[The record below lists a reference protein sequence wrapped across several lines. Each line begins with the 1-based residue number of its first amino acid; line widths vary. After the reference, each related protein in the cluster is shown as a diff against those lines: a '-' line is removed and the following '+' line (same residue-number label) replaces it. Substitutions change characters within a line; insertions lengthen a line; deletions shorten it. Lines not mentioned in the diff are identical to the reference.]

1 MIDPIPA
8 TGMEMSMLSPL
19 DGRYRSITAPIID
32 FMGDDALMLARIHV
46 EISYFNALCLFLGI
60 DDHIYE
66 ITELT
71 PDDIAYIKDT
81 ETVTRHDIK
90 AIEYFVKH
98 RYGKGKHEELI
109 HFGLTSQ
116 DINNTAI
123 PMMLKKTIKYVLVPK
138 VMSIS
143 HLLSSYGDA
152 WYSIPMLSHT
162 HGQPATPTRVGKVF
176 LVFKERLDRQLA
188 YLLDDSLYSG
198 KFGGATGGLNA
209 HHVAYPSYDWETF
222 CDQFLQSLGLRRQ
235 HHTTQ
240 IEHYDDIAYI
250 MDCMKRI
257 CTIII
262 NLCVDMWL
270 YISMGYFKLKVV
282 DGEVGS
288 SAMPHKINPIDF
300 ENAEGNAKIA
310 ISLLEFLS
318 NSLPASRMQRDLT
331 DSTKIRNL
339 GVSLGHVMVAM
350 ESLHMGMGR
359 IDIDTDTISS
369 DLEQHWE
376 VVAEAVQTILRRE
389 GYLMPYEALKEL
401 TRGRKVSK
409 DDIHTFIRSLS
420 VSSHVQDELLRITP
434 HTYIGI

>member
-1 MIDPIPA
+1 
-8 TGMEMSMLSPL
+8 MSMLSPL
-19 DGRYRSITAPIID
+19 DGRYRSITTPIID
-32 FMGDDALMLARIHV
+32 LMGDDALMMARIHV

-60 DDHIYE
+60 DDHMDP

-71 PDDIAYIKDT
+71 ADDRSYIEDA
-81 ETVTRHDIK
+81 ESVIRHDIK

-98 RYGKGKHEELI
+98 HYLKGEHTIPRDELI

-123 PMMLKKTIKYVLVPK
+123 PMMLKKTINHVLVPK
-138 VMSIS
+138 MLSITRI
-143 HLLSSYGDA
+143 LSFFGEE
-152 WYSIPMLSHT
+152 WYNLPMLSHT

-176 LVFKERLDRQLA
+176 LVFKERIDRQLA
-188 YLLDDSLYSG
+188 YLSDESLYSG

-209 HHVAYPSYDWETF
+209 HYIAYPSYDWQAF
-222 CDQFLQSLGLRRQ
+222 GDQFLQSLGLRRQ

-250 MDCMKRI
+250 LDCMKRI
-257 CTIII
+257 CTIIV

-282 DGEVGS
+282 DEEVGS

-300 ENAEGNAKIA
+300 ENAEGNAKVA

-318 NSLPASRMQRDLT
+318 SSLPTSRMQRDLT

-339 GVSLGHVMVAM
+339 GVSLGHAMVAM
-350 ESLHMGMGR
+350 ESLHKGMIR
-359 IDIDTDTISS
+359 VDIDANMISS

-389 GYLMPYEALKEL
+389 GYPMPYEALKEL

-409 DDIHTFIRSLS
+409 DDIHTFIKALS
-420 VSSHVQDELLRITP
+420 VPKHVQDELLCITP
-434 HTYIGI
+434 HTYIGV